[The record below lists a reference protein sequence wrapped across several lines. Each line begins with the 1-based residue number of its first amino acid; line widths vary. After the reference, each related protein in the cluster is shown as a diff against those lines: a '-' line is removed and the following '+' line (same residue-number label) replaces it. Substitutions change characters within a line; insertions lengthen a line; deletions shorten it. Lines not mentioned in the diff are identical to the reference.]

1 MTMDQGPIKKEM
13 KAWEQTALQR
23 VLDKAAER
31 ETGFATESGIP
42 VKRLY
47 TPLDLPEADYNRD
60 LGYPGEYPYT
70 RGVYP
75 TMYRGRLWTMRN
87 YAGFGTAEDTNKRFR
102 YLLEQGMPG
111 LSVAFDL
118 PTQVALA

>member
-1 MTMDQGPIKKEM
+1 MKKTREHM
-13 KAWEQTALQR
+13 GQWENTTLKR
-23 VLDKAAER
+23 VLDRSPER
-31 ETGFATESGIP
+31 EEVFRTESGIP

-47 TPLDLPEADYNRD
+47 TPVDVEATDYDAD
-60 LGYPGEYPYT
+60 LGYPGQYPFT

-87 YAGFGTAEDTNKRFR
+87 YAGFGTAEDTNKRYR

-111 LSVAFDL
+111 LSMAFDL
-118 PTQVALA
+118 PTQLG